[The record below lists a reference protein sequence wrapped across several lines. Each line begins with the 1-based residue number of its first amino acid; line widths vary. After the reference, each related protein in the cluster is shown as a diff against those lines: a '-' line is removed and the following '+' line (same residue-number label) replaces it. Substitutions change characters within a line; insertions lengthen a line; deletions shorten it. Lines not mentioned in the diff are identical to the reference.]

1 MEIPPPTPQSVQEVS
16 TQYWRRKGSVNDEA
30 PHTQEQYDHPEL
42 LIVYIYRWMHTEDCN
57 GSSPSTLF
65 PTLSH
70 MSQWWFEPSRT
81 LFLYYMFLGLRCEAA
96 ELDGQATRSG
106 VRLLGRNPA
115 LPPTAW
121 WSWKVM
127 RFLCASVSSSV
138 YPNQKILEW
147 KNLSSE
153 PRHFGVKRMLLM
165 SMPGQQADTRTVLL
179 QTGTWSHS
187 KDKDI
192 HSAHPQRLVLMIR
205 SAKRGK
211 AHSIH

>member
-1 MEIPPPTPQSVQEVS
+1 MEIPPTTPQSTQEVS

-30 PHTQEQYDHPEL
+30 PHTQEQCYYPEL
-42 LIVYIYRWMHTEDCN
+42 LIVYIYRWMHR
-57 GSSPSTLF
+57 GLQWVFAQHTL
-65 PTLSH
+65 PALSH
-70 MSQWWFEPSRT
+70 MSYWWFEPSRM
-81 LFLYYMFLGLRCEAA
+81 LFLYYMFLGLKCEGA

-115 LPPTAW
+115 LLPTGW
-121 WSWKVM
+121 WPWKVM

-165 SMPGQQADTRTVLL
+165 SMPGQQADTETVLQ

-187 KDKDI
+187 KDNGI